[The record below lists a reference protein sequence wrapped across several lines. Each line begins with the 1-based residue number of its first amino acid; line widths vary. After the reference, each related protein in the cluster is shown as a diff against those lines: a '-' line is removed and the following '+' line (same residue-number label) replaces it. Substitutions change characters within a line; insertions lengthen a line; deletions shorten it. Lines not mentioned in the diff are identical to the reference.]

1 MQDKIQNLQLKSQ
14 TQFHILQKSNA
25 LHKTREIKIKTQDS
39 DTMPAEK
46 KMKEKISSII
56 ATPDSSNYKYPPIE
70 KDKTQQNQPTKNI
83 KKINKKEFFIR
94 WYLQSGGWFILKTKD

>member
-46 KMKEKISSII
+46 K
-56 ATPDSSNYKYPPIE
+56 
-70 KDKTQQNQPTKNI
+70 
-83 KKINKKEFFIR
+83 
-94 WYLQSGGWFILKTKD
+94 